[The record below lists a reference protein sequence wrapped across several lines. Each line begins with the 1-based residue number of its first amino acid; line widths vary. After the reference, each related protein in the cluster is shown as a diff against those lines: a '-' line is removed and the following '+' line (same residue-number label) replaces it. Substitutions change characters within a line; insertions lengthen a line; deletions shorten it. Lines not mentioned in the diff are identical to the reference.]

1 MAKFLTPYLN
11 TIEKVEG
18 SIFQYEFIVKGLL
31 GAIFAS
37 ITAGLAGTY
46 IVSKRMV
53 FLSGGITHASF
64 GGIGIGYF
72 VGINPVLGAAIFG
85 ILSALGVEY
94 LSVRQK
100 IREDS
105 AIGILWAFG
114 MAIGIIF
121 IYLTPGYS
129 PNLLSYLFGSILTV
143 TYGDLIALGTMS
155 VILILYFGIFYRT
168 ILYISY
174 DEVFARTYSR
184 YVNVFKYI
192 TTALIALTIVLNIRM
207 AGVVLVISL
216 LTIPP
221 NIAMLLTKDYF
232 KIVLLSVV
240 WGFAGTAAGYAIS
253 FYAGIPVGATIIFT
267 LVILWT
273 LVKIPV
279 TLARKRSKIVVDKY
293 Q

>member
-1 MAKFLTPYLN
+1 MEPN
-11 TIEKVEG
+11 
-18 SIFQYEFIVKGLL
+18 IFQYGFIIKGLL

-46 IVSKRMV
+46 VVSRRMV

-72 VGINPVLGAAIFG
+72 IGINPVVGAAVFG
-85 ILSALGVEY
+85 IMSALGVEY
-94 LSVRQK
+94 LSVKQK

-121 IYLTPGYS
+121 IYLTPGYT
-129 PNLLSYLFGSILTV
+129 PNLMSYLFGSILTV
-143 TYGDLIALGTMS
+143 SRADIIALGIMS

-168 ILYISY
+168 ILYISF
-174 DEVFARTYSR
+174 DEVYARTYSS
-184 YVNVFKYI
+184 YVDIFKYV
-192 TTALIALTIVLNIRM
+192 TTSLVALTIVLNIRM

-221 NIAMLLTKDYF
+221 NIAMLFTRVYS
-232 KIVLLSVV
+232 KIVIWSIIA
-240 WGFAGTAAGYAIS
+240 GFVGTATGYVIS
-253 FYAGIPVGATIIFT
+253 YYAGIPVGATIIFT
-267 LVILWT
+267 LVIIWVLVRITT
-273 LVKIPV
+273 LLIMK
-279 TLARKRSKIVVDKY
+279 LSKRRN
-293 Q
+293 

>member
-1 MAKFLTPYLN
+1 M
-11 TIEKVEG
+11 EG
-18 SIFQYEFIVKGLL
+18 GIFQYEFIVKGLL
-31 GAIFAS
+31 GVIFAS

-46 IVSKRMV
+46 IVSRRMV

-72 VGINPVLGAAIFG
+72 AGINPVVCAAVFS
-85 ILSALGVEY
+85 ILSALGIEY
-94 LSVRQK
+94 LSVKQK

-114 MAIGIIF
+114 MATGIIF
-121 IYLTPGYS
+121 IYLTPGYT
-129 PNLLSYLFGSILTV
+129 PNLMSYLFGSILTV
-143 TYGDLIALGTMS
+143 TYGDIIALGVMS
-155 VILILYFGIFYRT
+155 VLLILYFSIFYRT

-174 DEVFARTYSR
+174 DEQFARTYSP

-221 NIAMLLTKDYF
+221 NIAMIFTRVYF
-232 KIVLLSVV
+232 NIVV
-240 WGFAGTAAGYAIS
+240 WSVAAGFIGTTAGYVIS
-253 FYAGIPVGATIIFT
+253 YYAGIPVGATIIFT
-267 LVILWT
+267 LVIIWIIAKA
-273 LVKIPV
+273 VKEVI
-279 TLARKRSKIVVDKY
+279 KITSIRNK
-293 Q
+293 

>member
-1 MAKFLTPYLN
+1 MET
-11 TIEKVEG
+11 
-18 SIFQYEFIVKGLL
+18 SIFQYGFIIKGLL

-46 IVSKRMV
+46 VVSKRMV

-72 VGINPVLGAAIFG
+72 LGINPVIGAAIFG

-94 LSVRQK
+94 LSVKQR

-121 IYLTPGYS
+121 IYLTPGYT
-129 PNLLSYLFGSILTV
+129 PNLMSYLFGSILTV
-143 TYGDLIALGTMS
+143 SNADIIALGTMS

-168 ILYISY
+168 ILYISF
-174 DEVFARTYSR
+174 DEVFARTYSS
-184 YVNVFKYI
+184 YVDIFKYI
-192 TTALIALTIVLNIRM
+192 TTSLIALTIVLNIRM

-221 NIAMLLTKDYF
+221 NIAMLFTKVYF
-232 KIVLLSVV
+232 KIVV
-240 WGFAGTAAGYAIS
+240 WSILAGFIGTATGYVIS
-253 FYAGIPVGATIIFT
+253 YYAGIPVGATIIFT
-267 LVILWT
+267 LVIIWVIVKTFT
-273 LVKIPV
+273 LLIMKV
-279 TLARKRSKIVVDKY
+279 SKMKSK
-293 Q
+293 

>member
-1 MAKFLTPYLN
+1 
-11 TIEKVEG
+11 VEAN
-18 SIFQYEFIVKGLL
+18 IFQYEFIVKGLL
-31 GAIFAS
+31 GALFAS

-46 IVSKRMV
+46 VVSKRMV

-72 VGINPVLGAAIFG
+72 LGFNPVIGAAVFG

-121 IYLTPGYS
+121 IYLTPGYT
-129 PNLLSYLFGSILTV
+129 PNLMSYLFGSILTV
-143 TYGDLIALGTMS
+143 TNADLIALGIMS
-155 VILILYFGIFYRT
+155 LILILYFGIFYRT
-168 ILYISY
+168 ILYISF
-174 DEVFARTYSR
+174 DEVFARTYSS
-184 YVNVFKYI
+184 YVNIFKYL
-192 TTALIALTIVLNIRM
+192 TTSLIALTIVLNIRM

-221 NIAMLLTKDYF
+221 NIAMLFTRVYL
-232 KIVLLSVV
+232 KIVIWSIIA
-240 WGFAGTAAGYAIS
+240 GFVGTATGYVIS
-253 FYAGIPVGATIIFT
+253 YFAGIPVGATIIFT
-267 LVILWT
+267 LVIIWVLA
-273 LVKIPV
+273 KIISQ
-279 TLARKRSKIVVDKY
+279 LLLKLNSDKEIRTKS
-293 Q
+293 

>member
-1 MAKFLTPYLN
+1 M
-11 TIEKVEG
+11 EG
-18 SIFQYEFIVKGLL
+18 NIFQYEFVIKGLL
-31 GAIFAS
+31 GALFAS

-46 IVSKRMV
+46 IVSRRMV

-72 VGINPVLGAAIFG
+72 AGINPVIGAAVFG

-129 PNLLSYLFGSILTV
+129 PNLMSYLFGSILTV
-143 TYGDLIALGTMS
+143 TNADIIALGIMS
-155 VILILYFGIFYRT
+155 IILITYFSAFYRT
-168 ILYISY
+168 ILYISF
-174 DEVFARTYSR
+174 DESFARTYSS
-184 YVNVFKYI
+184 YVNIFKYL
-192 TTALIALTIVLNIRM
+192 TTSLIALTIVLNIRM
-207 AGVVLVISL
+207 AGVVLVLSL

-221 NIAMLLTKDYF
+221 NIAMIFTRVYSRIILWSILA
-232 KIVLLSVV
+232 
-240 WGFAGTAAGYAIS
+240 GFIGTASGYIIS
-253 FYAGIPVGATIIFT
+253 YFAGIPVGATIIFT
-267 LVILWT
+267 QVVIWVIVKGIFQTIKMIKKENQKLVI
-273 LVKIPV
+273 
-279 TLARKRSKIVVDKY
+279 
-293 Q
+293 

>member
-1 MAKFLTPYLN
+1 M
-11 TIEKVEG
+11 EG
-18 SIFQYEFIVKGLL
+18 NIFQYEFVIKGLL
-31 GAIFAS
+31 GALFAS

-46 IVSKRMV
+46 IVSRRMV

-72 VGINPVLGAAIFG
+72 AGINPVIGAAVFG

-129 PNLLSYLFGSILTV
+129 PNLMSYLFGSILTV
-143 TYGDLIALGTMS
+143 TNADIIALGIMS
-155 VILILYFGIFYRT
+155 IILITYFSAFYRT
-168 ILYISY
+168 ILYISF
-174 DEVFARTYSR
+174 DESFARTYSS
-184 YVNVFKYI
+184 YVNIFKYL
-192 TTALIALTIVLNIRM
+192 TTSLIALTIVLNIRM
-207 AGVVLVISL
+207 AGVVLVLSL

-221 NIAMLLTKDYF
+221 NIAMIFTRVYSRIILWSILA
-232 KIVLLSVV
+232 
-240 WGFAGTAAGYAIS
+240 GFVGTASGYIIS
-253 FYAGIPVGATIIFT
+253 YFAGIPVGATIIFT
-267 LVILWT
+267 QVVIWVIVKGIFQTIKMIKKENQKLVI
-273 LVKIPV
+273 
-279 TLARKRSKIVVDKY
+279 
-293 Q
+293 

>member
-1 MAKFLTPYLN
+1 METN
-11 TIEKVEG
+11 
-18 SIFQYEFIVKGLL
+18 IFQYDFIIKGLL

-46 IVSKRMV
+46 VVSKRMV

-72 VGINPVLGAAIFG
+72 IGINPVVGAAVFG

-94 LSVRQK
+94 LSVKQK

-121 IYLTPGYS
+121 IYLTPGYT
-129 PNLLSYLFGSILTV
+129 PNLMSYLFGSILTV
-143 TYGDLIALGTMS
+143 TNADIIALGIMS
-155 VILILYFGIFYRT
+155 LILIFYFGFFYRT
-168 ILYISY
+168 ILYISF
-174 DEVFARTYSR
+174 DEVFARTYSS
-184 YVNVFKYI
+184 YVDIFKYI
-192 TTALIALTIVLNIRM
+192 TTSLIALTIVLNIRM

-221 NIAMLLTKDYF
+221 NIAMLFTKVYIR
-232 KIVLLSVV
+232 IVIWSIIA
-240 WGFAGTAAGYAIS
+240 GFIGTSIGYAIS
-253 FYAGIPVGATIIFT
+253 YVAGIPVGATIIFT
-267 LVILWT
+267 LVILWVI
-273 LVKIPV
+273 VKGIIY
-279 TLARKRSKIVVDKY
+279 LIEIISRKGSY
-293 Q
+293 LNT

>member
-1 MAKFLTPYLN
+1 
-11 TIEKVEG
+11 VETN
-18 SIFQYEFIVKGLL
+18 IFQYGFIVKGLL

-46 IVSKRMV
+46 VVSKRMV

-72 VGINPVLGAAIFG
+72 FGFNPVVGAAVFG
-85 ILSALGVEY
+85 IISALGVEY

-121 IYLTPGYS
+121 IYLTPGYT
-129 PNLLSYLFGSILTV
+129 PNLMSYLFGSILTV
-143 TYGDLIALGTMS
+143 TNADLIALGIMS
-155 VILILYFGIFYRT
+155 LILILYFGIFYRT
-168 ILYISY
+168 ILYISF
-174 DEVFARTYSR
+174 DEVFARTYSS
-184 YVNVFKYI
+184 YVNIFKYI
-192 TTALIALTIVLNIRM
+192 TTSLIALTIVLNIRM

-221 NIAMLLTKDYF
+221 NIAMLFTKVYF
-232 KIVLLSVV
+232 KIVVWSVLA
-240 WGFAGTAAGYAIS
+240 GFVGTATGYAIS
-253 FYAGIPVGATIIFT
+253 YFAGIPVGATIIFT
-267 LVILWT
+267 LVIIWVLAKG
-273 LVKIPV
+273 LSQLILKI
-279 TLARKRSKIVVDKY
+279 SKVRNIAII
-293 Q
+293 

>member
-1 MAKFLTPYLN
+1 MDT
-11 TIEKVEG
+11 G
-18 SIFQYEFIVKGLL
+18 IFQYGFIIKGLL

-46 IVSKRMV
+46 VVSKRMV

-72 VGINPVLGAAIFG
+72 LGFNPVAGAAVFG

-94 LSVRQK
+94 LSARQK

-121 IYLTPGYS
+121 IYLTPGYT
-129 PNLLSYLFGSILTV
+129 PNLMSYLFGSILTV
-143 TYGDLIALGTMS
+143 TQADIIALGTMS

-168 ILYISY
+168 ILYISF
-174 DEVFARTYSR
+174 DEQYARTYSS
-184 YVNVFKYI
+184 YVDIFKYI
-192 TTALIALTIVLNIRM
+192 TTSLIALTIVLNIRM

-221 NIAMLLTKDYF
+221 NIAMLFTKVYF
-232 KIVLLSVV
+232 KIVVWSVIT
-240 WGFAGTAAGYAIS
+240 GFIGTAIGYVIS
-253 FYAGIPVGATIIFT
+253 YFAGIPVGATIIFT
-267 LVILWT
+267 LVIIWVI
-273 LVKIPV
+273 VKGIV
-279 TLARKRSKIVVDKY
+279 QLIQLISKSSHSEHAGL
-293 Q
+293 QAL

>member
-1 MAKFLTPYLN
+1 MAA
-11 TIEKVEG
+11 
-18 SIFQYEFIVKGLL
+18 SIFQYEFIIKGLL

-72 VGINPVLGAAIFG
+72 IGINPVIGAAVFG
-85 ILSALGVEY
+85 IMSALGVEY
-94 LSVRQK
+94 LSVKQK

-105 AIGILWAFG
+105 AIGMLWAFG

-121 IYLTPGYS
+121 IYLTPGYT
-129 PNLLSYLFGSILTV
+129 PNLMSYLFGSILTV
-143 TYGDLIALGTMS
+143 TNADIIALGIMS

-168 ILYISY
+168 ILYISF
-174 DEVFARTYSR
+174 DEVFARTYSS
-184 YVNVFKYI
+184 YVDIFKYI
-192 TTALIALTIVLNIRM
+192 TTSLIALTIVLNIRM

-221 NIAMLLTKDYF
+221 NIAMLFTKTYF
-232 KIVLLSVV
+232 KIVLLSIFA
-240 WGFAGTAAGYAIS
+240 GFVGTAAGYAIS
-253 FYAGIPVGATIIFT
+253 YYAGIPVGATIIFT
-267 LVILWT
+267 LVIIWVIAKGASQL
-273 LVKIPV
+273 I
-279 TLARKRSKIVVDKY
+279 KRISKSGY
-293 Q
+293 NL